1 MKIII
6 IGAQAAGMSVAAK
19 AKRVNPDAEIIVYE
33 ASDITSF
40 GACGLPYFVAGEF
53 DDPNYMSELRPED
66 FAKRGITVKINH
78 TVQSIDPIAQTVKVA
93 DANNA
98 EFTDHY
104 DRLMI
109 ATGGSAV
116 IPPIQ
121 GVDKKNVFTLKTMSD
136 GLTLK
141 ALLQGDAFKDITVI
155 GSGFIGLELVEAL
168 VHLGK
173 NVRLFE
179 REDRVMFEA
188 FEPEISLFLQEELA
202 RYSNIDLH
210 LNESITIINGG
221 EKVESVTSE
230 IATYDT
236 DMVILCTGVRPNTT
250 FANNIG
256 LEMLSNGAIR
266 TDAYGCTSIENIYS
280 AGDCATVWH
289 AQLQEDI
296 YSPLATGA
304 NKLGR
309 IIGENIVG
317 GHVAF
322 KGVLNSSAVKLLS
335 VEAGRTGLS
344 EKEVQRLNIPYKTIM
359 LNDKNH
365 ANYCQGQDQLSIK
378 LIYHA
383 ETKAILGA
391 QVFGKNGGAVHR
403 MHALSVAIMTALT
416 TDDLVFLDFAYAPPF
431 ARVWDALNIAGSIAK

>member
-6 IGAQAAGMSVAAK
+6 IGAEAAGMSAAAK
-19 AKRVNPDAEIIVYE
+19 AKRINPDAEIIVYE

-40 GACGLPYFVAGEF
+40 GACGLPYFVGGEF

-66 FAKRGITVKINH
+66 FAKKGIFVKTYH
-78 TVQSIDPIAQTVKVA
+78 TVLSINPDQQIVIVEHNGEA
-93 DANNA
+93 
-98 EFTDHY
+98 FSDHY

-109 ATGGSAV
+109 ATGGTAI
-116 IPPIQ
+116 IPPIEGIQ
-121 GVDKKNVFTLKTMSD
+121 KENVFTLKTMED

-141 ALLQGDAFKDITVI
+141 ALLQDDQFKNISVI

-168 VHLGK
+168 THLGK
-173 NVRLFE
+173 TVRLFE
-179 REDRVMFEA
+179 RLDRIMPEA
-188 FEPEISLFLQEELA
+188 FEPEISDLLKEELE
-202 RYSNIDLH
+202 RYDSIDLY
-210 LNESITIINGG
+210 LNENVKSIIGDH
-221 EKVESVTSE
+221 KVNAIVTDKGN
-230 IATYDT
+230 YPT
-236 DMVILCTGVRPNTT
+236 DMVIVCTGVKPNTA
-250 FANNIG
+250 FARDIG
-256 LEMLSNGAIR
+256 LDMLPNGAIR
-266 TDAYGCTSIENIYS
+266 VDDHGRTSLPNIYS

-289 AQLQEDI
+289 AQLQRDI

-317 GHVAF
+317 GDKAF
-322 KGVLNSSAVKLLS
+322 KGVLNSAAVKVLS

-344 EKEVQRLNIPYKTIM
+344 EKEAAAENIPYKTIL

-365 ANYCQGQDQLSIK
+365 ANYCKGQAQLTIK

-383 ETKAILGA
+383 DTKAILGA

-403 MHALSVAIMTALT
+403 MHALSVAIMTGLT
-416 TDDLVFLDFAYAPPF
+416 TEDLAFLDFAYAPPF
-431 ARVWDALNIAGSIAK
+431 SRVWDALNIAGSIAK